1 MLLRRLFLFGTS
13 LHRFKLVLIKAFFT
27 AMCVGDF
34 WVVLNRAIVIV
45 WRSVALLLRRLL
57 LATTA
62 TTADCYTN
70 YFCDECKTSCPHPP
84 TGNLIA

>member
-1 MLLRRLFLFGTS
+1 MLLRRWFLFGTS
-13 LHRFKLVLIKAFFT
+13 LHRFKLVLIKTFFT
-27 AMCVGDF
+27 AMYVGDF

-70 YFCDECKTSCPHPP
+70 YFCDGCKDFLSSSPDR
-84 TGNLIA
+84 